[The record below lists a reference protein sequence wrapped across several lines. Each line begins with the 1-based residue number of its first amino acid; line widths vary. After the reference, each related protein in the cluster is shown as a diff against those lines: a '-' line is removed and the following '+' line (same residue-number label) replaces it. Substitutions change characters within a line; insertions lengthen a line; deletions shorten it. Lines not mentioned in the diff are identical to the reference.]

1 MKNSLRIA
9 AAVSVALVA
18 GACQTAVTRETLRP
32 IPEHAARADKSPDLR
47 GTPQATRR
55 LREEQRIEMIA
66 SIVRVFYRP
75 LMSQARWVDP
85 RPLAHDRTRLADSA
99 AAPDPDWAIAIVQ
112 ASGLRRVCPLDEA
125 NAQCQ
130 GRDGG
135 VLRFSAPY
143 VVGGP
148 AADSA
153 LVYVE
158 YTPRSYGTASEI
170 EFFMARRDS
179 TWQIVSRRTMPEP
192 KPEGMRPTD
201 VVDTRRAAD
210 DLLAA
215 DRAFAAA
222 AASTDL
228 VSALGNMFVG
238 NVMMQ
243 SPTGFVRGRDAAI
256 AALAANADNA
266 KSRVT
271 WTPMGGGT
279 SSGATDGFTYGYMT
293 VTRPDGSTQPA
304 KYVAYWVR
312 QPLGWRVAVYRRVP
326 RPAGDVS
333 MATHPLSIATRSLP
347 PGDSATVQRYADELS
362 LAEHSFSREAQSIG
376 LGAAFAKFG
385 APAAVNVGPGAE
397 FVRGPQAIGQ
407 SIDAGLTPGTK
418 VEWGPNEVIVA
429 NTGDLGVT
437 IGTIRITSNGTREV
451 PFFTIWRRDWPSDP
465 WRYIAE

>member
-55 LREEQRIEMIA
+55 LPEEQRVEMVA
-66 SIVRVFYRP
+66 SIVRIFYRP
-75 LMSQARWVDP
+75 LMSQARWIDP

-99 AAPDPDWAIAIVQ
+99 AAADPDWAIAIAQ
-112 ASGLRRVCPLDEA
+112 ASGLRRVWTLDEA
-125 NAQCQ
+125 NAQCE

-148 AADSA
+148 GADSA
-153 LVYVE
+153 VVYIE

-179 TWQIVSRRTMPEP
+179 SWQIVSRRTMPAS
-192 KPEGMRPTD
+192 KPEGLRPTD

-228 VSALGNMFVG
+228 VTAVGNMFVG

-243 SPTGFVRGRDAAI
+243 SPTGFIRGRDAAI
-256 AALAANADNA
+256 ASLASNADNA
-266 KSRVT
+266 KSKVS
-271 WTPMGGGT
+271 WTPIGGGT
-279 SSGATDGFTYGYMT
+279 SSGATDGFTYGYMA
-293 VTRPDGSTQPA
+293 VTR
-304 KYVAYWVR
+304 
-312 QPLGWRVAVYRRVP
+312 
-326 RPAGDVS
+326 
-333 MATHPLSIATRSLP
+333 
-347 PGDSATVQRYADELS
+347 
-362 LAEHSFSREAQSIG
+362 
-376 LGAAFAKFG
+376 
-385 APAAVNVGPGAE
+385 
-397 FVRGPQAIGQ
+397 
-407 SIDAGLTPGTK
+407 
-418 VEWGPNEVIVA
+418 
-429 NTGDLGVT
+429 
-437 IGTIRITSNGTREV
+437 
-451 PFFTIWRRDWPSDP
+451 
-465 WRYIAE
+465 